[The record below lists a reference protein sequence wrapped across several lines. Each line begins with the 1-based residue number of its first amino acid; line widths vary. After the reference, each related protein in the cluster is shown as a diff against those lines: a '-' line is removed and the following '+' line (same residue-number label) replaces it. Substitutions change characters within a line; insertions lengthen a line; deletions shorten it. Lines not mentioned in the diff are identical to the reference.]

1 VIQIWAKNETSDGHR
16 VAISKALD
24 IINKVDKVSALD
36 KSNPVFIEYKHSD
49 ALVCQYGIKALPA
62 ETKRSAIC
70 LKLVDGNTQCK
81 ASCHSLNTQAV
92 SAAEMNSVIH

>member
-1 VIQIWAKNETSDGHR
+1 MMATGWPSV
-16 VAISKALD
+16 ALD

-36 KSNPVFIEYKHSD
+36 KSNPVFIDYKHSD

-70 LKLVDGNTQCK
+70 LKLVDGNTQ
-81 ASCHSLNTQAV
+81 AV